1 MTTDDIHILDPER
14 GANQSGLRDQN
25 ARVVLSF
32 IRRHGAM
39 PSAEIAR
46 RSGLSAQTVSN
57 ITRALEADGL
67 LRRGKAIKGKVG
79 KPSVPVTLNPNGVH
93 SLGLNIGRR
102 SAELVLVDFGGA
114 LLDTIAT
121 SYPYPTIETVFA
133 FLKDGIARIFAR
145 HPSARQSVSAMGVAS
160 PSKLWEWLEVVDAPQ
175 EEMQRWQDLDLRAA
189 ITELTGFETY
199 LENDATSAC
208 VAEHLIGRG
217 NEFSDFAY
225 IFIGA
230 FIGGGLVLN
239 GKVFSGRTGNAA
251 AFGPMP
257 IPAPGGRGGVTE
269 LLNVASL
276 HVLEKS
282 LSDAGIDPLQLRSH
296 IDDWGRYEDHV
307 APWIETTS
315 QNLAIAAATIASVV
329 EVEVILIDGAMPAS
343 VCARLTAATQ
353 KASTALDLTVVVNP
367 VIEQARVGRRARSLG
382 AALLP
387 IHARYFLA

>member
-1 MTTDDIHILDPER
+1 MSVSEIHILDPE
-14 GANQSGLRDQN
+14 GGGNQSGLRDKN
-25 ARVVLSF
+25 ARVVLSY

-67 LRRGKAIKGKVG
+67 VRRGKAIKGKVG
-79 KPSVPVTLNPNGVH
+79 KPSVPVELNPSGVH
-93 SLGLNIGRR
+93 AFGLNIGRR
-102 SAELVLVDFGGA
+102 SAELVLVDFGGTPLQTLTMA
-114 LLDTIAT
+114 
-121 SYPYPTIETVFA
+121 YGYPTIDGVLR
-133 FLKDGIARIFAR
+133 FLTDGIATIFAD
-145 HPSARQSVSAMGVAS
+145 HPNARSSVSAIGVAS
-160 PSKLWEWLEVVDAPQ
+160 PSKLWEWLEVVDAPK
-175 EEMQRWQDLDLRAA
+175 EAMQMWQDLDICAA
-189 ITELTGFETY
+189 IEELTGFDVF

-208 VAEHLIGRG
+208 VAEHLLGRG

-230 FIGGGLVLN
+230 FVGGGLVLN
-239 GKVFSGRTGNAA
+239 SKVFSGRTGNAA

-257 IPAPGGRGGVTE
+257 VPDGKGGTTE

-282 LSDAGIDPLQLRSH
+282 LSDAGIEPLLLRTH
-296 IDDWGRYEDHV
+296 IADWGRYEDHV
-307 APWIETTS
+307 APWIESTS
-315 QNLAIAAATIASVV
+315 RSLAIAAASITSIV
-329 EVEVILIDGAMPAS
+329 EVEAILIDGAMPAE
-343 VCARLTAATQ
+343 VCERLTAATQ
-353 KASTALDLTVVVNP
+353 RAFAALDLTIIKCP
-367 VIEQARVGRRARSLG
+367 VIEQARVGKGARSLG

>member
-1 MTTDDIHILDPER
+1 MAGSDIHILDPER

-79 KPSVPVTLNPNGVH
+79 KPSVPVALNPGGVNA
-93 SLGLNIGRR
+93 LGLNIGRR
-102 SAELVLVDFGGA
+102 SAELVFVDFNGTPLEMMTTA
-114 LLDTIAT
+114 YA
-121 SYPYPTIETVFA
+121 YPTIEDVFG
-133 FLKDGIARIFAR
+133 FLTDGIARIFEKHPKAR
-145 HPSARQSVSAMGVAS
+145 NSVSAIGVAR
-160 PSKLWEWLEVVDAPQ
+160 PSKLWDWLEVVNAPADA
-175 EEMQRWQDLDLRAA
+175 MQKWQDIDICAA
-189 ITELTGFETY
+189 IAERTGFEVFI
-199 LENDATSAC
+199 ENDATSAC
-208 VAEHLIGRG
+208 VAEHLLGRG
-217 NEFSDFAY
+217 NEFLDFAY

-230 FIGGGLVLN
+230 FVGGGLVFN

-251 AFGPMP
+251 ALGPMP
-257 IPAPGGRGGVTE
+257 VPDGNGGTTE

-276 HVLEKS
+276 HVLESS
-282 LSDAGIDPLQLRSH
+282 LIEAGIDPLLLRKY
-296 IDDWGRYEDHV
+296 IDDWGRYEGYV
-307 APWIETTS
+307 APWIESTS
-315 QNLAIAAATIASVV
+315 RSLAIAAASINSIV
-329 EVEVILIDGAMPAS
+329 EVEAILIDGAMPAS

-353 KASTALDLTVVVNP
+353 KASADLDLTVIERP
-367 VIEQARVGRRARSLG
+367 RIEQARVGRGARSLG

>member
-1 MTTDDIHILDPER
+1 MAAGDIHILDPS
-14 GANQSGLRDQN
+14 GGGNQSGLRDTN
-25 ARVVLSF
+25 ARLVLSF

-67 LRRGKAIKGKVG
+67 LKRREAIKGKVG
-79 KPSVPVTLNPNGVH
+79 KPSVPVTLNPNGVNA
-93 SLGLNIGRR
+93 LGLNIGRR

-114 LLDTIAT
+114 PLETLTT
-121 SYPYPTIETVFA
+121 SYGYPTIETVFN
-133 FLKDGIARIFAR
+133 FLTDGIAHIFRKHPAAR
-145 HPSARQSVSAMGVAS
+145 TRTEAIGVAS
-160 PSKLWEWLEVVDAPQ
+160 PSKLWEWLEVVDAPK
-175 EEMQRWQDLDLRAA
+175 EAMQTWRDLDICAEIKA
-189 ITELTGFETY
+189 LTGFEAY

-208 VAEHLIGRG
+208 VGEHLLGRG

-225 IFIGA
+225 VFVGA
-230 FIGGGLVLN
+230 FVGGGLVLN

-257 IPAPGGRGGVTE
+257 VPDGQGGTTE

-282 LSDAGIDPLQLRSH
+282 LRDAGIDPLLLRAH
-296 IDDWGRYEDHV
+296 IDDWSRYEDHV

-315 QNLAIAAATIASVV
+315 QGLAIAAATISSVV
-329 EVEVILIDGAMPAS
+329 EVEAILIDGAMPAE
-343 VCARLTAATQ
+343 VTERLTKATER
-353 KASTALDLTVVVNP
+353 AYAELGLTAVNRP
-367 VIEQARVGRRARSLG
+367 LIDQARVGRGARSLG

>member
-1 MTTDDIHILDPER
+1 MTTDEIQILDPEG

-32 IRRHGAM
+32 VRRHGAM

-67 LRRGKAIKGKVG
+67 LCRGPAIKGKVG
-79 KPSVPVTLNPNGVH
+79 KPSVPVALNPSGVNA
-93 SLGLNIGRR
+93 LGLNIGRR

-114 LLDTIAT
+114 PLETVAT
-121 SYPYPTIETVFA
+121 SYAYPTIETVFA
-133 FLKDGIARIFAR
+133 FLKNGIARIFAK
-145 HPSARQSVSAMGVAS
+145 HPPARQSVSAIGVAS
-160 PSKLWEWLEVVDAPQ
+160 PSKLWEWLEVVNAPK
-175 EEMQRWQDLDLRAA
+175 EEMQRWQDLDLQAA

-257 IPAPGGRGGVTE
+257 VPDGRGGTTE

-282 LSDAGIDPLQLRSH
+282 LSDAGIDPLLLRTY

-307 APWIETTS
+307 APWIKTTS
-315 QNLAIAAATIASVV
+315 QSLAIAATTIASVV
-329 EVEVILIDGAMPAS
+329 EVEVILVDGAMPAA
-343 VCARLTAATQ
+343 VCERLTEATQ
-353 KASTALDLTVVVNP
+353 RALAASKLTVVVNP

>member
-1 MTTDDIHILDPER
+1 MTTDEIHILDPEG

-57 ITRALEADGL
+57 ITRALEAEGL
-67 LRRGKAIKGKVG
+67 VCRGEAIKGKVG
-79 KPSVPVTLNPNGVH
+79 KPSVPVVLNPSGVNA
-93 SLGLNIGRR
+93 LGLNIGRR
-102 SAELVLVDFGGA
+102 SAELVLVDFEGA
-114 LLDTIAT
+114 PLDTVTT
-121 SYPYPTIETVFA
+121 SYTYPTIEAVFG
-133 FLKDGIARIFAR
+133 FLKNGIARIFVR
-145 HPSARQSVSAMGVAS
+145 HPEARQSVSAIGVAS
-160 PSKLWEWLEVVDAPQ
+160 PSKLWEWLEVVNAPR

-189 ITELTGFETY
+189 ITDLTGFETF

-217 NEFSDFAY
+217 NEFADFAY

-257 IPAPGGRGGVTE
+257 MPAPDGSGGTTE

-282 LSDAGIDPLQLRSH
+282 LSDAGIDPLLLRTH
-296 IDDWGRYEDHV
+296 IDDWGRYEAHV
-307 APWIETTS
+307 APWIESTS
-315 QNLAIAAATIASVV
+315 KNLAIAAATIASVV
-329 EVEVILIDGAMPAS
+329 EVEVILIDGAMPS
-343 VCARLTAATQ
+343 DVCKRLTVATQ
-353 KASTALDLTVVVNP
+353 KASAKLGLTSVINP
-367 VIEQARVGRRARSLG
+367 MIEQARVGRRARSLG